1 MRLEEYRFTEYY
13 HQYITIEADVL
24 TDQLSDHFDVHEDDC
39 FALCSC
45 YCAPDGLLEFNV
57 LSIGPSWETC
67 TRGLETQEM
76 LGIFTIDQVF
86 DKEAR
91 IAEPSFAMIAKNVPF
106 MEEID
111 KDYDEDFLNTRFDQ
125 RLDNMR
131 DLAYPDIVLT
141 GIIVEQ
147 SLAEYEMRITGVKGP
162 FLTGTLEEEPEEDI
176 GIHIDDPLWALP
188 YLYDGECHLY
198 AMYAGENLSDDEMNR
213 RDQIIQEMNRYG
225 ITFNGISLRN

>member
-1 MRLEEYRFTEYY
+1 
-13 HQYITIEADVL
+13 
-24 TDQLSDHFDVHEDDC
+24 
-39 FALCSC
+39 
-45 YCAPDGLLEFNV
+45 
-57 LSIGPSWETC
+57 
-67 TRGLETQEM
+67 
-76 LGIFTIDQVF
+76 
-86 DKEAR
+86 
-91 IAEPSFAMIAKNVPF
+91 

-176 GIHIDDPLWALP
+176 GIHMDDPLWALP